1 MLQQFI
7 NKHYFELF
15 VFTLILGLLL
25 YGTIGFDGID
35 EICAFLLF
43 IFMLFGV
50 FHTKDWR
57 FNKPFLVTI
66 GIFLFYTIYSILIN
80 SNVKRAI
87 IKDLIIEFK
96 PYLAFFATYLLYPS
110 FSDRQKSILRI
121 ICMAFWLM
129 LLGLGFMTLHDKFI
143 INTVMFHNSYYAAC
157 VIALSLIVLFCGKD
171 TTKDKL
177 LFIIMLAAGLFS
189 TRSKFYGFFLLSTI
203 LILIAPKLKDFKINI
218 KTILFGIVTIGLL
231 VLVGWNKLDLYFAIG
246 GTEED
251 IQSGLVA
258 RMMLYKTSLDVLV
271 DYFPFGPG
279 FASFASFASGV
290 YYSDLYYK
298 YGLDG
303 IWGINKIDYS
313 YIADTYYPC
322 LTQFG
327 IIGIFLF
334 FYFFW
339 YLVKK
344 SYSLYKQNLQEKYL
358 VITLLVIGFF
368 LIESIADATFTSHR
382 GFFLM
387 MLLGVVIAE
396 QKQVTDKIV
405 QK

>member
-1 MLQQFI
+1 MLQKFI
-7 NKHYFELF
+7 NEHYFELF
-15 VFTLILGLLL
+15 VFTFIFGLLL

-35 EICAFLLF
+35 EICAFLLVVF
-43 IFMLFGV
+43 LIFGV
-50 FHTKDWR
+50 FNTRDWT
-57 FNKPFLVTI
+57 FNKSFLITI
-66 GIFLFYTIYSILIN
+66 GVFIFYLIYSIIIN
-80 SNVKRAI
+80 SNSKPAI
-87 IKDLIIEFK
+87 IKDFIIEFK
-96 PYLAFFATYLLYPS
+96 PYLAFFATYILYPS
-110 FSDRQKSILRI
+110 FSDNQKSLLKIISIGFWFILL
-121 ICMAFWLM
+121 A
-129 LLGLGFMTLHDKFI
+129 LGILSLKDQFI
-143 INTVMFHNSYYAAC
+143 INAVMFHNSYYAAC
-157 VIALSLIVLFCGKD
+157 SIAIALIVLFCGKD
-171 TTKDKL
+171 TKKDKI
-177 LFIIMLAAGLFS
+177 LFIILLSVGLFS
-189 TRSKFYGFFLLSTI
+189 TRSKFYGFYLLAIILTI
-203 LILIAPKLKDFKINI
+203 IAPKLKTFKINL
-218 KTILFGIVTIGLL
+218 KTILFILSVLGLL
-231 VLVGWNKLDLYFAIG
+231 LLVGWNKLDLYFAIS
-246 GTEED
+246 GTEDD
-251 IQSGLVA
+251 IESGLVA

-327 IIGIFLF
+327 IVGIFLF

-339 YLVKK
+339 YLIKK
-344 SYSLYKQNLQEKYL
+344 SYNLYKINSQEKYL

-382 GFFLM
+382 GYFLM

-396 QKQVTDKIV
+396 QKQITNKIIE
-405 QK
+405 K